1 MKLDLVA
8 AIPCGLI
15 VNDLL
20 TNSLKHG
27 FPDGRSGEIRVSIE
41 CKDGDCKLNVSD
53 NGVGLPDGFAVQN
66 EFYWTEAGH
75 GARAATTRNDPVH
88 QQRRYRCC
96 DLLSVPRTRHNGAVM
111 SARILFVEDESIVQL
126 DLQSRLKRLGYV
138 VVGSRRGEKRQSPRR
153 SNSDR
158 ISF

>member
-75 GARAATTRNDPVH
+75 GARAAITRNDSVH
-88 QQRRYRCC
+88 QQRRHGGC
-96 DLLSVPRTRHNGAVM
+96 DLISISQNNGAVM
-111 SARILFVEDESIVQL
+111 SARILIVEDESIVQL